1 VTAQRS
7 PYESPD
13 GSTSHDQLGNTG
25 RKTGFWLEELAAPY
39 YKGHNVTRYDGM
51 IMVGPHGPSARA
63 RVPRSF
69 VAPCAC
75 AVAAFVRPRFRA
87 AQVEWHLAIVDPLLV
102 ARLDAES
109 LLGSAGRL
117 VVAPYVLGKR
127 CHIGRGSTPSVGVA
141 STPRRGAEHASA
153 VLPRGSSAGLR
164 ATGSTM

>member
-1 VTAQRS
+1 MGQVLALAFHGHLLLLVLAPSPHSSGRGFGPRRS
-7 PYESPD
+7 S
-13 GSTSHDQLGNTG
+13 GTLQLSTRCS
-25 RKTGFWLEELAAPY
+25 
-39 YKGHNVTRYDGM
+39 
-51 IMVGPHGPSARA
+51 
-63 RVPRSF
+63 
-69 VAPCAC
+69 
-75 AVAAFVRPRFRA
+75 
-87 AQVEWHLAIVDPLLV
+87 V